1 MIFFRILIIISYNV
15 FFSEWWFSVSN
26 NYMGAICTKCYGKE
40 KENECWLSMRNY
52 FRNQSKNWKNVWNQR
67 LYLRSIGC
75 WNSFLFFFFS
85 RNSVCQKFNPHFIH
99 LYHLPFL
106 FFSISLILR
115 SYFYLIFFGFTCY
128 YILFIYSKPSLLV
141 YKETTYVAT
150 WSMKNLLG
158 NSVLSVTVY
167 KKKISDQLR

>member
-1 MIFFRILIIISYNV
+1 MLTFNAEFITKSIQKLKERLESASVFEVNRLLEFIFIFI
-15 FFSEWWFSVSN
+15 
-26 NYMGAICTKCYGKE
+26 
-40 KENECWLSMRNY
+40 
-52 FRNQSKNWKNVWNQR
+52 
-67 LYLRSIGC
+67 
-75 WNSFLFFFFS
+75 FFS

>member
-1 MIFFRILIIISYNV
+1 MLTFNAEFITKSIQKLKERLESASVFEVNRLLEFIFIFI
-15 FFSEWWFSVSN
+15 
-26 NYMGAICTKCYGKE
+26 
-40 KENECWLSMRNY
+40 
-52 FRNQSKNWKNVWNQR
+52 
-67 LYLRSIGC
+67 
-75 WNSFLFFFFS
+75 FFS

-115 SYFYLIFFGFTCY
+115 SYFYPIFFGFTCY

-167 KKKISDQLR
+167 KKKNSD